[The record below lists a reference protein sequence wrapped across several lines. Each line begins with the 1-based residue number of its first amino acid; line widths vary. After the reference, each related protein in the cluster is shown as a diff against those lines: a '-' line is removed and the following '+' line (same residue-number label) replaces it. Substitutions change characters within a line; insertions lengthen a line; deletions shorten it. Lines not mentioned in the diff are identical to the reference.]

1 MDKKS
6 EKISERNIGKAIPK
20 NGLLEKRA
28 RLAKTLAKLRHR
40 K

>member
-6 EKISERNIGKAIPK
+6 KTIK
-20 NGLLEKRA
+20 NTLLEKRA